1 MQTYKAVKAST
12 KATGIVLVDAP
23 LDALILLLL
32 LF

>member
-1 MQTYKAVKAST
+1 MQTYKVVREST
-12 KATGIVLVDAP
+12 KATGTVLVDAP